1 MAENKKEE
9 PIEKAPEQPAVD
21 ETVEKLKVKKPKK
34 KKFEKTPEVVKVDL
48 NDLKQKA
55 EEIVKVDLKQP
66 VEEIKVPEETKP
78 TEEAKPVEDTPV
90 IEEVTDTVEEVAEI
104 VEEKII
110 ESIETNTE
118 LPENVQKLMSFMEET
133 GGDLNDYVKL
143 NKDYSEMDNHTLLK
157 EYYNTTKPHLK
168 SEEID
173 FIMEDKFSYDE
184 EADEEKEIKRKKLAL
199 KEQVAEAKQ
208 HLESV
213 KSKYYEDIK
222 MGSKLTKDQQDAIN
236 FFNRYNKESEE
247 SQKAQQ
253 QAKKTFLN
261 KTENVFNDNFK
272 GFEYEV
278 GEKRYRFNVKNADNV
293 KETQSDINNF
303 VKKFLNKNNEIE
315 DARGYHKALYTAM
328 NSDAI
333 ANHFYEQGR
342 ADALKESVAKS
353 KNIDMDPR
361 QSHGEVVN
369 DSGMKFKVIG
379 ESANDFKFKIKKNKL
394 ELKLQNYGNY
404 GR

>member
-9 PIEKAPEQPAVD
+9 PIEKAPEQPTVD

-66 VEEIKVPEETKP
+66 VEEIKVPEETKQ

-222 MGSKLTKDQQDAIN
+222 MGSKLTKEQQDAIN

-247 SQKAQQ
+247 SRKAQQ

-361 QSHGEVVN
+361 QSHGEVIDN
-369 DSGMKFKVIG
+369 SGLKFKVLG
-379 ESANDFKFKIKKNKL
+379 ESSNDFKFKIKRKK
-394 ELKLQNYGNY
+394 
-404 GR
+404 

>member
-9 PIEKAPEQPAVD
+9 PIEKAPEQPTVD

-34 KKFEKTPEVVKVDL
+34 KKFEETPEVVKVDL

-222 MGSKLTKDQQDAIN
+222 MGSKLTKEQQDAIN

-247 SQKAQQ
+247 SRKAQQ

-278 GEKRYRFNVKNADNV
+278 GEKRYRFNVKNADSV

-361 QSHGEVVN
+361 QSHGEVIDN
-369 DSGMKFKVIG
+369 SGLKFKVLG
-379 ESANDFKFKIKKNKL
+379 ESSNDFKFKIKRKK
-394 ELKLQNYGNY
+394 
-404 GR
+404 

>member
-222 MGSKLTKDQQDAIN
+222 MGSKLTKEQQQAIN

-361 QSHGEVVN
+361 QSHGEVVDN
-369 DSGMKFKVIG
+369 SGLKFKVLG
-379 ESANDFKFKIKKNKL
+379 ESSNDFKFKIKRKK
-394 ELKLQNYGNY
+394 
-404 GR
+404 